1 MRPRLGCAV
10 QAAAGR
16 TAGRYKSLRR
26 GRRPP
31 RAGLRRRLPA
41 LPAMAGGADRRCAG
55 ARVRHPG
62 NLLFARQL
70 FCRLQGARNQG
81 ADQGPWPA
89 AGLAC
94 GCRSMMRVADLSV
107 SLSWAMLL
115 LLPAARAET
124 VADFYR
130 GKTIELAIAGAP
142 AGGYD
147 VAARTLANHYS
158 RHIPG
163 NPTVIVKNMPG
174 AAGLVVTNYLYN
186 VAKRDGT
193 VIGMPTSNV
202 PIEPRLKLLSPDG
215 SNVKFDLANF
225 SWIGTP
231 LQEPQVTWV
240 WHTAPAASVEDLKTN
255 TILMG
260 ATTASAD
267 NAILPMLVDELIGT
281 KMKVLTGYQGQNE
294 INLAA
299 ERGEVQGNNTGL
311 SNLTVNKAD
320 WLRDHKVRILLQFG
334 NERLP
339 QLPDVPTAIELAS
352 SDADKAMLR
361 FYGLKFTMARP
372 LLIPPQV
379 PAERTAALQTAF
391 EATMQDEAYID
402 EARRIGLD
410 TNWLGAKALADR
422 VGDIAATPQ
431 TVVEH
436 LHELLARGGV
446 K

>member
-1 MRPRLGCAV
+1 MTV
-10 QAAAGR
+10 TKSIAA
-16 TAGRYKSLRR
+16 SLRSM
-26 GRRPP
+26 
-31 RAGLRRRLPA
+31 A
-41 LPAMAGGADRRCAG
+41 LICT
-55 ARVRHPG
+55 
-62 NLLFARQL
+62 L
-70 FCRLQGARNQG
+70 
-81 ADQGPWPA
+81 A
-89 AGLAC
+89 A
-94 GCRSMMRVADLSV
+94 S
-107 SLSWAMLL
+107 
-115 LLPAARAET
+115 AARADPVE
-124 VADFYR
+124 DFYH
-130 GKTIELAIAGAP
+130 GKTIEIAIAGAA

-147 VAARTLANHYS
+147 VAARTLAAHIS
-158 RHIPG
+158 RHIAG
-163 NPTVIVKNMPG
+163 NPTVIIRNMPG

-202 PIEPRLKLLSPDG
+202 PLEPRLKLLSPDG
-215 SNVKFDLANF
+215 SNVKFDLRDF

-240 WHTAPAASVEDLKTN
+240 WHTAPAANVEDLKSN

-281 KMKVLTGYQGQNE
+281 RMKVLTGYQGQNE

-320 WLRDHKVRILLQFG
+320 WLRDGKVRILLQFG

-339 QLPDVPTAIELAS
+339 QLSNVPTAIELAS
-352 SDADKAMLR
+352 SDADRAMLR

-372 LLIPPQV
+372 LLIPPGV
-379 PAERTAALQTAF
+379 PAERTAALQAAF
-391 EATMQDEAYID
+391 EATMTDSDYID
-402 EARRIGLD
+402 DARRIGLD
-410 TNWLGAKALADR
+410 TNWLGAKALTDR
-422 VGDIAATPQ
+422 VREIADTPQ
-431 TVVEH
+431 PVVDH
-436 LHELLARGGV
+436 LHELLAHTGV

>member
-1 MRPRLGCAV
+1 MRRRPGCAV

-16 TAGRYKSLRR
+16 AAGRYKSLRR
-26 GRRPP
+26 GCGPP
-31 RAGLRRRLPA
+31 RAGLRRNLPA
-41 LPAMAGGADRRCAG
+41 LPAMAGGADRRGAG
-55 ARVRHPG
+55 ARSRHPG
-62 NLLFARQL
+62 DLLFPCEL
-70 FCRLQGARNQG
+70 FCRLQGTRHQG
-81 ADQGPWPA
+81 ADQGPRPA
-89 AGLAC
+89 IGVAR
-94 GCRSMMRVADLSV
+94 GCRRMMRAALLGVALFWIV
-107 SLSWAMLL
+107 
-115 LLPAARAET
+115 LPTAAYAET
-124 VADFYR
+124 AADFYR
-130 GKTIELAIAGAP
+130 GRTIELAIAGAP

-147 VAARTLANHYS
+147 VAARTLANHFGG
-158 RHIPG
+158 HIPG
-163 NPTVIVKNMPG
+163 SPTVIVKNMPG

-193 VIGMPTSNV
+193 VIGMPTTNV
-202 PIEPRLKLLSPDG
+202 PLEPRLKLLSPDG

-320 WLRDHKVRILLQFG
+320 WLRDGKVRILLQFG
-334 NERLP
+334 NARLP
-339 QLPDVPTAIELAS
+339 QLPNVPTAIELAS
-352 SDADKAMLR
+352 SDADRTLLR
-361 FYGLKFTMARP
+361 FYGLKFTRARP

-379 PAERTAALQTAF
+379 PTERTAALQAAF
-391 EATMQDEAYID
+391 AATMQDAEYGE

-410 TNWLGAKALADR
+410 TNWLGADALADR
-422 VGDIAATPQ
+422 VRDIAATPQ
-431 TVVEH
+431 
-436 LHELLARGGV
+436 A
-446 K
+446 